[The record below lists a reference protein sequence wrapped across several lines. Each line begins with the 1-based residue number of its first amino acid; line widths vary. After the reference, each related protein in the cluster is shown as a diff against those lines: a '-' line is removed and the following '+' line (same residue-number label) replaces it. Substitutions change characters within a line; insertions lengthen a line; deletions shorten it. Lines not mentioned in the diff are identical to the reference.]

1 MQGELIMSTKD
12 LFPKAPQEIHTGTE
26 HSSAHYVRKR
36 DYYAIHDQPQGVA
49 APVAAALLD
58 DGAIAVFQGAPNAA
72 TASAATGRLGPVYAL
87 QPGDL
92 LAVPTGLIFVRFP
105 TGTAAASRE
114 KQITQAGY
122 ELVEIPSYAPQAAWV
137 RARTREI
144 ADSLANIPALEQL
157 PDVENIEPQMLMERH
172 AR

>member
-1 MQGELIMSTKD
+1 MSTKD
-12 LFPKAPQEIHTGTE
+12 LFPKAPRDIHAGAE
-26 HSSAHYVRKR
+26 HSSAHYVRKP

-49 APVAAALLD
+49 AAGAAALLD
-58 DGAIAVFQGAPNAA
+58 DGAIAVFQGQPDTA
-72 TASAATGRLGPVYAL
+72 TVSATGRLGPVYAL

-105 TGTAAASRE
+105 TGTSAASRA
-114 KQITQAGY
+114 KQIAQAGY

-137 RARTREI
+137 RARTGQI
-144 ADSLANIPALEQL
+144 ADSLANITALDQL